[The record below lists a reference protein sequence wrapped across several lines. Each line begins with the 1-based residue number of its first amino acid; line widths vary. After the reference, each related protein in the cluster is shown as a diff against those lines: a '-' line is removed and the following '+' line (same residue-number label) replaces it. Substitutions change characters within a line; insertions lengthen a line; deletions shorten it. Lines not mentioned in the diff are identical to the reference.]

1 MECRAVVFDLFGT
14 LIESPPMAYIEATI
28 SSMSAELQVDHESFR
43 RLWFETNDLRLSGS
57 FPSVAVN
64 VEHICHQLGF
74 HPSTSQVSRAADLVA
89 AYSRRCLKRV
99 HPGARDTLSKLRQ
112 RGLRLGL
119 ISDATYEVPKA
130 WPGTPFAELIQEPVF
145 SCEVKLKK
153 PDPRIYQMAA
163 ERLRVTPSEC
173 VYVGDGG
180 SNELSGAAEA
190 GMLPI
195 LLAAPGQTDPAYVYR
210 PGAQAWQG
218 QVVNSL
224 SELLSEIS

>member
-1 MECRAVVFDLFGT
+1 MEYRAVVFDLFGP
-14 LIESPPMAYIEATI
+14 LIESPPMAHIEATI
-28 SSMSAELQVDHESFR
+28 SSMSEKLQIDHESFR

-64 VEHICHQLGF
+64 VEHICHRLGF
-74 HPSTSQVSRAADLVA
+74 HPSASQISRAADLVA

-99 HPGARDTLSKLRQ
+99 HPGAMDTLSKLLQ

-130 WPGTPFAELIQEPVF
+130 WPVTPFAEFIQEPVF

-153 PDPRIYQMAA
+153 PDPRIYQIAT
-163 ERLRVTPSEC
+163 ERLHVTSREC

-190 GMLPI
+190 GMFPI
-195 LLAAPGQTDPAYVYR
+195 LLAAPGQTDPTYVYR

-218 QVVNSL
+218 QRVNSL
-224 SELLSEIS
+224 SELLNKIS